1 MSRPPMLI
9 QSVSAVN
16 GLNVCGINAM
26 PMFTS
31 PTMSRM
37 VPETQ
42 AVSFARFSSVGLFL
56 SAKNPDCDSSSAPMQ
71 KGIQNMIPRY
81 TSAMAVAVASE
92 HPCAVR
98 MAAMAASTTPTP

>member
-1 MSRPPMLI
+1 M
-9 QSVSAVN
+9 
-16 GLNVCGINAM
+16 
-26 PMFTS
+26 
-31 PTMSRM
+31 
-37 VPETQ
+37 
-42 AVSFARFSSVGLFL
+42 